1 MEEEAKKG
9 YRQISKKYALFAVL
23 NTFLNQ
29 LQTQGDKYLEEVSW
43 KQCFVLICL
52 NQCEQPPSLKELS
65 EQLGCSHQNTKQ
77 MLLKMERLGFVE
89 MKADEHDRRM
99 QRIVMTP
106 KGINVFRDFEKR
118 EDTLFSKLYEG
129 VEASDMLMTIRTIQK
144 MESNLKQMDASN
156 AFETGKESSHRKT

>member
-29 LQTQGDKYLEEVSW
+29 LQTQGDKYLGEVSW

-65 EQLGCSHQNTKQ
+65 AQLGCSHQNTKQ

-89 MKADEHDRRM
+89 MKADGHDRRM

-106 KGINVFRDFEKR
+106 EGMKVFRDFEKR
-118 EDTLFSKLYEG
+118 EDTLFSGLYEG

-144 MESNLKQMDASN
+144 MESNLRKMEIPS
-156 AFETGKESSHRKT
+156 AFEARRESSHKRI